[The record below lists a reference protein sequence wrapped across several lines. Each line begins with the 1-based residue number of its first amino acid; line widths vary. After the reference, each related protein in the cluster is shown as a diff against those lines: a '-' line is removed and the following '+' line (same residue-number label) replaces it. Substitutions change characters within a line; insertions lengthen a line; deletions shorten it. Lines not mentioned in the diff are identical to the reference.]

1 MMMDMEKAN
10 QINNIIMPDLGNV
23 IGEFY
28 QLLLTNK
35 SDPFTIPGRIYKPM
49 KNKIF
54 MLRTIGGQPL
64 AQSMGQPLTTYE
76 IMKRFQ
82 ELINSFHEEKGFF
95 GSNYS
100 MARKKVLAELAS
112 IKEFAE
118 FASSQILHMFK

>member
-1 MMMDMEKAN
+1 MDMEKAN

-64 AQSMGQPLTTYE
+64 AQSLGQPLTTYE
-76 IMKRFQ
+76 IMNRFL
-82 ELINSFHEEKGFF
+82 ELINSFHEEIGFF
-95 GSNYS
+95 GSNYVMS
-100 MARKKVLAELAS
+100 RKQVLAELAF
-112 IKEFAE
+112 IKELA
-118 FASSQILHMFK
+118 